1 MLYHLFEYINN
12 HFDIPG
18 AGLFRYIS
26 FRAGGALIFSLI
38 ISIVFGSRIIKSLR
52 NKQIGETVRDLG
64 LSGQKEKEG
73 TPTMGGIIIVMAIV
87 IPCLLWARLDN
98 VYILLML
105 FVTLW
110 LFMIGFIDDYIKV
123 YKKNKEGL
131 KAKTKLAG
139 QIVAGLIV
147 ALTLMYNKHV
157 LIRLTEAEATQAKY
171 EIVEHLSKTAEG
183 QENMVHARA

>member
-1 MLYHLFEYINN
+1 MLN
-12 HFDIPG
+12 
-18 AGLFRYIS
+18 
-26 FRAGGALIFSLI
+26 
-38 ISIVFGSRIIKSLR
+38 VRIA
-52 NKQIGETVRDLG
+52 
-64 LSGQKEKEG
+64 

-183 QENMVHARA
+183 QENMVHARALSTIVRSLRLRLSPARGPQLCPDPEP